1 MVYISTECCGD
12 DYINYSHA
20 LSLAKLKS
28 LKERLTETVLN
39 FSTDTLDHVKWFKPA
54 LYNVRTRSEG
64 KIVKGVP
71 FRTTRFYKS
80 PILSVVRILN
90 LNKKKVEEARRKPK
104 FVYENNLLK
113 NVNISTSNMRLTSP
127 LYDPANT
134 GDEPF
139 CEDEAAKVSVIKCPQ
154 CDKSFHKSK
163 GC

>member
-28 LKERLTETVLN
+28 LKERLTETVFN

-104 FVYENNLLK
+104 F
-113 NVNISTSNMRLTSP
+113 
-127 LYDPANT
+127 
-134 GDEPF
+134 F
-139 CEDEAAKVSVIKCPQ
+139 CPTPRRSLGVGPVS
-154 CDKSFHKSK
+154 
-163 GC
+163 